1 MAVNG
6 FSGLYFQDKV
16 HCPKY
21 TRFNLQG
28 HIFLLQGHIKK
39 CVKNT
44 LILMPDAWKT
54 FATTPRK
61 HALCI
66 RRSNS
71 DFSAST
77 MQINHTYVI
86 VIIVTTTLFT
96 IIHTPIVQH
105 RDWHMSYCVF
115 KYLWLFVDHSGFAY
129 TLRFNCRKYCCPRK
143 IIIWNIILSRVN
155 IITFILSPIY

>member
-61 HALCI
+61 HALYI

-71 DFSAST
+71 LL
-77 MQINHTYVI
+77 QPCRL
-86 VIIVTTTLFT
+86 TTHMLLLSLWLLPFLQ